1 MYKLN
6 YFLPNR
12 TQPFLIT
19 FFMAVLAF
27 KRIVKLMKIRKG
39 FRKPQQ
45 KKRRR
50 SSLFQNMVRRSAE
63 SAEEARVGKSVLQIS
78 HSALPFLEV
87 SLANTQVQA
96 APSSVDQ
103 PDSASP
109 VHQANEVLIRL
120 VEQKVAE
127 NRKRMAKPSAVEVLK
142 EKLHRLATLEDHSSS
157 SRRKPS
163 AAHIQGRGTHRLTSK
178 KTPGTHSLIHS
189 ALLHSSEQHADLV
202 QNDYFRN
209 FAHAMLAED
218 GEEGTSSSSMV
229 DYIPGTAIYYGASIS
244 LQARH
249 GGFLSCSTSTIK
261 CSAHKVLPSCKLT
274 IKKSEDLTDSG
285 VVSYGDALWLQFGAN
300 FVFGAK
306 YGTLQ
311 EGSSEGG
318 ARSLKPSLVS
328 CKRQSMFKAQQYG
341 RWIILKRGDPMGK
354 GRASNV

>member
-1 MYKLN
+1 MTIYKLN

-19 FFMAVLAF
+19 FFTAVLAF

-50 SSLFQNMVRRSAE
+50 SSLFQNLVRRSAE
-63 SAEEARVGKSVLQIS
+63 SAEEAKVGKSVLQIS
-78 HSALPFLEV
+78 HSALPFLEA
-87 SLANTQVQA
+87 SFANA
-96 APSSVDQ
+96 NAPSAVVSPDQ
-103 PDSASP
+103 TEINTSAHK
-109 VHQANEVLIRL
+109 VNDVLIRS
-120 VEQKVAE
+120 VELKIAE
-127 NRKRMAKPSAVEVLK
+127 NRKRLAKPSAVEVLK
-142 EKLHRLATLEDHSSS
+142 DKLHRLAILEDNSNIK
-157 SRRKPS
+157 RKPS
-163 AAHIQGRGTHRLTSK
+163 SAQLQSRGSHRLTSK
-178 KTPGTHSLIHS
+178 KSHPGTHSLAHNAI
-189 ALLHSSEQHADLV
+189 LHTNELSSDLV

-218 GEEGTSSSSMV
+218 GEEGLNAGVV
-229 DYIPGTAIYYGASIS
+229 DYLAGTAIYYGASIS

-249 GGFLSCSTSTIK
+249 GGFLSCNTTTIK
-261 CSAHKVLPSCKLT
+261 CSAHKVMSTCKLI

-300 FVFGAK
+300 FVLGAK

-354 GRASNV
+354 DPTP